1 MTMTFVNLPVTDLP
15 RAIAFYE
22 ALGFTVNPG
31 FTGEDAACL
40 TIEEDHSAFM
50 LLMRDFFQSFTDQPL
65 GDPAR
70 TVSAITAVD
79 LPSRAAVDAAAEAG
93 LAAGGTEARPPTDH
107 GFVYQR
113 QLTDPDGNVIEV
125 GHMDPA
131 FAWGGRP
138 DTPAS

>member
-1 MTMTFVNLPVTDLP
+1 
-15 RAIAFYE
+15 
-22 ALGFTVNPG
+22 
-31 FTGEDAACL
+31 
-40 TIEEDHSAFM
+40 
-50 LLMRDFFQSFTDQPL
+50 
-65 GDPAR
+65 
-70 TVSAITAVD
+70 D

-131 FAWGGRP
+131 FMPHGSDA
-138 DTPAS
+138 AS